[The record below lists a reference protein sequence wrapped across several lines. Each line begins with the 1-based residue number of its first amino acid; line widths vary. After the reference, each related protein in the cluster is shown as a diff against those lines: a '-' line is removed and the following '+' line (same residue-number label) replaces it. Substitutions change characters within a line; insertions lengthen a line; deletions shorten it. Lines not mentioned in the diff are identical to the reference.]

1 MVLSVP
7 SRRLAL
13 AHSSHRCAETSVAA
27 RLLRRNSRTD
37 LAVRALAVSARRC
50 SLAPSSLRKL
60 LHSPPLIVPKSPLYS
75 ERKTGKQ
82 KSRGRSEMGTLPQRD
97 AATAILRSRGAI
109 SRVMSCAQFPPDN
122 KLCFMAVSTLS
133 ILSEGTSAMNRALPP
148 SSPGGSRVTFSL
160 FSRRVQELSRFG
172 SWTLHRI
179 RITAQIY

>member
-1 MVLSVP
+1 
-7 SRRLAL
+7 
-13 AHSSHRCAETSVAA
+13 
-27 RLLRRNSRTD
+27 
-37 LAVRALAVSARRC
+37 
-50 SLAPSSLRKL
+50 
-60 LHSPPLIVPKSPLYS
+60 
-75 ERKTGKQ
+75 
-82 KSRGRSEMGTLPQRD
+82 MGTLPQRD

-133 ILSEGTSAMNRALPP
+133 ILSERASAMNRALPP
-148 SSPGGSRVTFSL
+148 SSPGGSRVTLSL